1 MTSVTVSC
9 VLGGPGYEPLATQLD
24 VDTTGTDASASALAR
39 SPLEVVP
46 QPMTTASTPPT
57 YQAGFQFRRTGG
69 NTETSTGAE
78 RRKTLCVGSLHAIK
92 VHRSVERIQKTRS
105 SEC

>member
-57 YQAGFQFRRTGG
+57 YPAGFQFRRTGG

-78 RRKTLCVGSLHAIK
+78 RRKTLSGSFHAIK
-92 VHRSVERIQKTRS
+92 VHRSVERIQTRS